1 VGNKSKALGLAAAAT
16 LSCAATQ
23 ADAAACQ
30 QTNLFTDYFSGG
42 SNANC
47 SIGNVTILGNSWNP
61 VAENSGLETVSFF
74 TVPPNEP
81 GIEFFVNTI
90 LGAANGAVFTFTL
103 SAPANSRLSSL
114 TFTSDI
120 FDGPTS
126 ATFSIDANGQFGS
139 VTGGG
144 TTVLTV
150 SPTTSLEITTTI
162 TDVLAGANGGPF
174 DNSVANITY
183 SVSETPV
190 PEPSSLM
197 LVGVGLSALGLAA
210 TRGRKRAAS

>member
-16 LSCAATQ
+16 LSCAATE
-23 ADAAACQ
+23 ANAAACQ
-30 QTNLFTDYFSGG
+30 RIDFFGDYLSGG

-47 SIGNVTILGNSWNP
+47 SIGNVSILGNSWNTT
-61 VAENSGLETVSFF
+61 AQDAGLETNSFF
-74 TVPPNEP
+74 TAPANKP
-81 GIEFFVNTI
+81 GIEFGVGTL

-103 SAPANSRLSSL
+103 SAPANSPISSL

-120 FDGPTS
+120 FNGPTS
-126 ATFSIDANGQFGS
+126 ATFSIDANGRLGS
-139 VTGGG
+139 VTGG

-162 TDVLAGANGGPF
+162 TDALTGANGGPF
-174 DNSVANITY
+174 DHSSANITY

>member
-1 VGNKSKALGLAAAAT
+1 MGTNSKAIGLAAAAT

-30 QTNLFTDYFSGG
+30 LTKFFTDYFSGG
-42 SNANC
+42 PNANC

-61 VAENSGLETVSFF
+61 IAENAGLETDSFF
-74 TVPPNEP
+74 TVPPNKP
-81 GIEFFVNTI
+81 GIEFFVDTI
-90 LGAANGAVFTFTL
+90 LGATNGAVFTFTL
-103 SAPANSRLSSL
+103 SAPSNSRISSL
-114 TFTSDI
+114 TFTSDVSGLT
-120 FDGPTS
+120 F
-126 ATFSIDANGQFGS
+126 ATFGIDANGQSGS

-162 TDVLAGANGGPF
+162 TDALPF
-174 DNSVANITY
+174 IDNSVANITY

-190 PEPSSLM
+190 PEPSSLV
-197 LVGVGLSALGLAA
+197 LVGVGLSALGLAG
-210 TRGRKRAAS
+210 TRGRKRAKS

>member
-1 VGNKSKALGLAAAAT
+1 MRNKSKTIGLAAAAT

-23 ADAAACQ
+23 ADAAACH
-30 QTNLFTDYFSGG
+30 QTNFFTDYFSGG

-47 SIGNVTILGNSWNP
+47 SIGNVTILANSWNP
-61 VAENSGLETVSFF
+61 IAENSELETVSFF
-74 TVPPNEP
+74 TAPPAGP

-103 SAPANSRLSSL
+103 SAPASSPISSL
-114 TFTSDI
+114 TFTSDV
-120 FDGPTS
+120 FGPTS
-126 ATFSIDANGQFGS
+126 ATFGINANGHSGS

-162 TDVLAGANGGPF
+162 TDTLPF
-174 DNSVANITY
+174 IDNSLANITY

-210 TRGRKRAAS
+210 ARGRKRAAS

>member
-1 VGNKSKALGLAAAAT
+1 VGTKSKTIGLAAAAT
-16 LSCAATQ
+16 LCCAATQ

-30 QTNLFTDYFSGG
+30 ETEFFTDYFSGG

-47 SIGNVTILGNSWNP
+47 SIGNVTILGNSWNS
-61 VAENSGLETVSFF
+61 VAQTAGLETESFL

-103 SAPANSRLSSL
+103 SAPANSPISSL

-120 FDGPTS
+120 FEGPSS
-126 ATFSIDANGQFGS
+126 ATFSIDANGQSES

-162 TDVLAGANGGPF
+162 TDALAGANGGPF
-174 DNSVANITY
+174 DNSFANITY
-183 SVSETPV
+183 SVSGTPV
-190 PEPSSLM
+190 PEPSSLV